1 MESNSKSVL
10 TIKQCCF
17 YLLSVD
23 QIKNVVVVEQLLSST
38 DLNPQYGQLYGV
50 ITKLDLDADN
60 VEQFF
65 RKKW

>member
-1 MESNSKSVL
+1 
-10 TIKQCCF
+10 
-17 YLLSVD
+17 VD

>member
-1 MESNSKSVL
+1 VL
-10 TIKQCCF
+10 F

-23 QIKNVVVVEQLLSST
+23 QIKNVMVVEQLLSST
-38 DLNPQYGQLYGV
+38 DLNLQYGQLYGV